1 MPFWLIYQLQK
12 IFVLLRSLKTVLDD
26 VKPTD
31 SPDDDEVPPTVETEP
46 DDKEMEEGGSAL
58 YSSVKNENE
67 DDESDEGMS
76 FKKHLFLFFLAF

>member
-1 MPFWLIYQLQK
+1 M
-12 IFVLLRSLKTVLDD
+12 KTVLDD

-76 FKKHLFLFFLAF
+76 FEKHLFRKSSNFLQIFLTMIFMSSKQKKIC